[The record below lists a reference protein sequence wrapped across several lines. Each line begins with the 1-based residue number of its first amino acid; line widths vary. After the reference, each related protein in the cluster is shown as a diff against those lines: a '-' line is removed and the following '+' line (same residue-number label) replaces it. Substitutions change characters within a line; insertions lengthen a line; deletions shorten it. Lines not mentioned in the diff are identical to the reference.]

1 MSTVHTNNNGGSPS
15 FWTTSTV
22 LQWLLALAL
31 IYTLYLAKTLLVP
44 VTVALMLTLLLG
56 PLVTFFR
63 RFYVPRIV
71 STIVLLTL
79 LSGPFAFLVIEIG
92 EPMQRWAQLVPELSD
107 ELSEQV
113 ESFQSNLS
121 DEEGEPETQETTEE
135 DESGG
140 FFSGLFGGSD
150 EEAAQAEAEAAEE
163 EEDESNPVMDRLSQ
177 GGVELSLYILSAAP
191 TILAQM
197 ITCLV
202 MTIFLLVF
210 GSKLFES
217 VITHLPQISNKK
229 RAHHLVETIESE
241 LSRYI
246 LTVSVINFGLG
257 GAVALAL
264 WLMGVDNAVLWGVLV
279 ALLNYAPYVGTFIG
293 VAVLLMA
300 GLAQYGLMLQ
310 ALMPAVVYLIINSLE
325 AQFVTPTVL
334 GFRMR
339 INPLILMA
347 WLIFWAWLWGFVGVL
362 LAVPMLVCIK
372 LAARELEAPP
382 YWTRVIETQG

>member
-1 MSTVHTNNNGGSPS
+1 MSTVHTSNSGEPPS

-44 VTVALMLTLLLG
+44 VMVALMLTLLLG

-71 STIVLLTL
+71 STIVLLL
-79 LSGPFAFLVIEIG
+79 MLSGPFAFLVIEIG

-107 ELSEQV
+107 ELSEQM
-113 ESFQSNLS
+113 ESLQSNFS
-121 DEEGEPETQETTEE
+121 GEEEEAETAEEEE
-135 DESGG
+135 DASGG
-140 FFSGLFGGSD
+140 FFSGLFGDG
-150 EEAAQAEAEAAEE
+150 ERVVEQTEAEAEE
-163 EEDESNPVMDRLSQ
+163 EEAPNPMMDRLTQ
-177 GGVELSLYILSAAP
+177 GGVQLSVYILSAAP
-191 TILAQM
+191 TILAQL
-197 ITCLV
+197 ISCLV

-210 GSKLFES
+210 GAKLFES
-217 VITHLPQISNKK
+217 AITHLPQISNKK
-229 RAHHLVETIESE
+229 RAHHLVGTIETE

-246 LTVSVINFGLG
+246 LTVSVINAGLG
-257 GAVALAL
+257 AAVALVF
-264 WLMGVDNAVLWGVLV
+264 WLMGIENALLWGVLV
-279 ALLNYAPYVGTFIG
+279 ALLNYAPYLGTFIG
-293 VAVLLMA
+293 FAVLLMA
-300 GLAQYGLMLQ
+300 GLAQYSFTLQ
-310 ALMPAVVYLIINSLE
+310 ALSPAVVYLIINSLE

-334 GFRMR
+334 GYHMR
-339 INPLILMA
+339 INPLILMV

-362 LAVPMLVCIK
+362 LAVPLLVCIK